1 MKPLYRSAVTLTFL
15 TIIGIVISILF
26 VAMKRMHI
34 ESWFFNNPS
43 IVIGFLSG
51 FLLVSIISLGNIH
64 HLRRTQAKGILSDLD
79 GFAESAESIRA
90 LLPGRD
96 ADLSA
101 PATPSQTNPEVMR
114 ALALLD
120 ERAGSLLRG
129 ERLSPLKD
137 TTILRWKYLCTPLAR
152 VEYAFYELFTPVA
165 ESASAAYRT
174 QSILPYL
181 TDETERAAT
190 QEEFLRSLNTLAS
203 ALRPESAFIDRMRDY
218 RESVDHFLGARRIT
232 PKGAPHGM

>member
-15 TIIGIVISILF
+15 TIVGIVISILF

-51 FLLVSIISLGNIH
+51 FLLVCIISLGNIH
-64 HLRRTQAKGILSDLD
+64 HLRRMQAKGILSGLD
-79 GFAESAESIRA
+79 GFSEAAASIRA
-90 LLPGRD
+90 LLPD
-96 ADLSA
+96 QAADSSA
-101 PATPSQTNPEVMR
+101 PATPSQAHPEWMR

-120 ERAGSLLRG
+120 ERAGGLQRG
-129 ERLSPLKD
+129 ERLSPLKG
-137 TTILRWKYLCTPLAR
+137 TTIQRWKYLCTPLAR
-152 VEYAFYELFTPVA
+152 VEYAFYEVFTPVA

-190 QEEFLRSLNTLAS
+190 QEEFTRSLNTLVS
-203 ALRPESAFIDRMRDY
+203 ALRPESAFVARMREY
-218 RESVDHFLGARRIT
+218 RESVDHFLGARRT
-232 PKGAPHGM
+232 APKDAQRKA